1 MRVFLILMTVNIL
14 FLSGCFRSANTDQ
27 FFMLDSLES
36 QGTHQNSDSGR
47 ILQVNP
53 VKVAAYLDRTQMV
66 SAVSPNQYKLS
77 EGNRWAERL
86 DVSVTRVTVQ
96 NLSGLLKHLRV
107 MASPIPRDVKPDYQ
121 LGIQVEEL
129 HPDAEGK
136 IHALASWTLTGREGL
151 LASRRFDCQ
160 KKSGVED
167 MNSVVHAES
176 ECLLQMAREVA
187 QVVLSQKK
195 VDAQ

>member
-14 FLSGCFRSANTDQ
+14 FLSGCFRGANTDQ

-86 DVSVTRVTVQ
+86 DVSITRVTVQ
-96 NLSGLLKHLRV
+96 NLSGLLKQLRV

-121 LGIQVEEL
+121 LAIQVEEL

-136 IHALASWTLTGREGL
+136 IHAVASWTLTGREGL
-151 LASRRFDCQ
+151 LVSRRFECQ
-160 KKSGVED
+160 KYAGVED
-167 MNSVVHAES
+167 VNSVVHAES

-187 QVVLSQKK
+187 QVVLAQK
-195 VDAQ
+195 